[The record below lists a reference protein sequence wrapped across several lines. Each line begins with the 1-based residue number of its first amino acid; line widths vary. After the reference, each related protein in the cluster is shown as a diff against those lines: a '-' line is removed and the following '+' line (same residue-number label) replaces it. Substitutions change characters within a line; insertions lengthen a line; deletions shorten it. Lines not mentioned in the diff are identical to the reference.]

1 VKFEEYSKQFKHA
14 KMRREGGI
22 LEVTL
27 HTNDGSLQWSTD
39 AHDELS
45 SVFRSVSEDRDNKV
59 VILTGTGEDFTGP
72 RANEN
77 TRTLRKHPTPEE
89 WDVLFFGGRRLEES
103 LLNIEVPVIAALNG
117 SPFRHMELALLSDI
131 IIAAETALFED
142 PGHFRTGDLTP
153 GDSIHVVCSNLLGHN
168 RARYF
173 QLMGQT
179 FTAAEAKNLGL
190 IAEVLPKEQVLAR
203 AWEIARYLSQK
214 PLLMLRYTRVIFTQE
229 IKKQL
234 QDLLPLGMAL
244 EGLAVCSEGSTYPRR
259 P

>member
-1 VKFEEYSKQFKHA
+1 
-14 KMRREGGI
+14 MRRDGGI

-27 HTNDGSLQWSTD
+27 HTNGGSLQWSTD

-45 SVFRSVSEDRDNKV
+45 RVFHSISEDRENKV

-72 RANEN
+72 RASET
-77 TRTLRKHPTPEE
+77 TRTLKKHPTPED
-89 WDVLFFGGRRLEES
+89 WDLLFFGGRRLEEN

-131 IIAAETALFED
+131 IVSADTALFED

-153 GDSIHVVCSNLLGHN
+153 GDGIHVVCSNLLGHN

-179 FTAAEAKNLGL
+179 FTAQQAQQLGL
-190 IAEVLPKEQVLAR
+190 IAEVLPKEKVLPR
-203 AWEIARYLSQK
+203 AWEIAQYLAKK

-234 QDLLPLGMAL
+234 HDLLPLGMAL

-259 P
+259 SQFDK